1 VDTAM
6 KNLTEKKMLRKRDV
20 DDYLATYSESMTLT
34 QLVNSFYFCTKK
46 FIALD
51 SNQLKKLSSELY
63 SRRGSLDSAQLG
75 KALYSMKLYS
85 GKSTP
90 ERELLLAI
98 HSKSED
104 SHHVPSSQS
113 IANMLYGLNKM
124 NSHRSEVQTLLSSLA
139 DHIARSQCTLSGQ
152 EIGSALYGL
161 QGMDSSHDAV
171 RDIIRVLSRKIE
183 FSSAEL
189 TPQIISN
196 SLYGLQEMRADN
208 PEIRFLLRVLKYKI
222 DQSSECLTPMAVSN
236 SLYGLKN
243 MTSDVPEVRKLLLA
257 LCRVIQLD
265 RVEHPNENMESM
277 KWNDE
282 PLTSRGVACS
292 LYGLQGMSSD
302 HWEVRRLLSVLTQR
316 VDRTSDLMSSQQIGM
331 SLHGLRRMSSKEP
344 EVRQLVKLV
353 ANIIA
358 RSKKPIDTHGIALGL
373 YGISQL
379 SSEHEEV
386 RLLLQVL
393 TPRIIASQEPFL
405 AITVA
410 NTLRSF
416 QSLNVYDSPVVL
428 QFMKSVFL
436 HIKKCNERFKPTT
449 ICRVIQALSFFKNN
463 RRPRCSLSAPE
474 ENPEENGEEFIKKC
488 DEFLS
493 DLLADI
499 TRKLQS
505 AMGNSSPPIFPAE
518 SLGDAFSGL
527 VELPPDQMEGKFLKQ
542 LLFSN
547 LKRCRESK
555 LKFPISTALT
565 LLRGYH
571 EMNIDTPET
580 RQGLK
585 ILLRHLSW
593 WGSYLEEQLDHEEDH
608 SEEESLGASGEAE
621 RGDLGTMRH
630 FLENQHKY
638 QVVSLS
644 NNSTSGAFATLG
656 PAPGTKGEDPK
667 EPQDPLES
675 ALSTLRLEELRK
687 AMELSE
693 SLPSEFRIPLR
704 QDLVVIANSLL
715 TRQEEQRE
723 ADRDA
728 KAMLVEK
735 RRAKNRPTRRR
746 ELKTDPSEE
755 EDLDE
760 LESKMGVDEEKR
772 ALQECL
778 QRMLQ
783 REGAGER
790 KEVAVL
796 RKGIERLVSRLMS
809 TSG

>member
-6 KNLTEKKMLRKRDV
+6 KILSEKKMLRKRDV

-34 QLVNSFYFCTKK
+34 QLINFFYFCTKK
-46 FIALD
+46 FITLE
-51 SNQLKKLSSELY
+51 SNQLKKLSSELF
-63 SRRGSLDSAQLG
+63 SRKESLDSAQLG

-85 GKSTP
+85 GKSGP
-90 ERELLLAI
+90 EREMLLAI

-124 NSHRSEVQTLLSSLA
+124 NSHRLEVQTLLSSLA
-139 DHIARSQCTLSGQ
+139 NHIARSQCTLSGQ

-161 QGMDSSHDAV
+161 QGMDSTHEAV

-189 TPQIISN
+189 TSQIISN

-208 PEIRFLLRVLKYKI
+208 PEILFLLRVLKYKI

-236 SLYGLKN
+236 SLYGLKS
-243 MTSDVPEVRKLLLA
+243 MTSDVPEVRRLLLA

-265 RVEHPNENMESM
+265 RVEHPNENVDSM

-302 HWEVRRLLSVLTQR
+302 HWEVRRLLGVLAQR
-316 VDRTSDLMSSQQIGM
+316 IDRTSDLMSSQHIGM
-331 SLHGLRRMSSKEP
+331 SLHGFRRMSSKEP
-344 EVRQLVKLV
+344 EVRLLVKLV
-353 ANIIA
+353 ADIIG

-379 SSEHEEV
+379 SSESEEV

-393 TPRIIASQEPFL
+393 TPRITASQEPFL

-410 NTLRSF
+410 NTLQGF
-416 QSLNVYDSPVVL
+416 QSLNPYDSPIVL

-436 HIKKCNERFKPTT
+436 HIKKCDERFKPAT
-449 ICRVIQALSFFKNN
+449 ICRVLQALSFFRNKS
-463 RRPRCSLSAPE
+463 RPRGSLPASE
-474 ENPEENGEEFIKKC
+474 EELENDDEFIKKC
-488 DEFLS
+488 DQFFS
-493 DLLADI
+493 DLLTDV
-499 TRKLQS
+499 TKKLQM
-505 AMGNSSPPIFPAE
+505 AMGASSPPIFPVE

-527 VELPPDQMEGKFLKQ
+527 LALPPDQMEGKFLKQ

-555 LKFPISTALT
+555 FSFPIPTALV
-565 LLRGYH
+565 LLRAFH
-571 EMNIDTPET
+571 EMKIDTPEM

-585 ILLRHLSW
+585 IILHHLAW
-593 WGSYLEEQLDHEEDH
+593 WGNSFEEHLDQGVDPEDQRDH
-608 SEEESLGASGEAE
+608 CEEEAEGET
-621 RGDLGTMRH
+621 GTMSD
-630 FLENQHKY
+630 FLKNQHKY
-638 QVVSLS
+638 QVIDLS
-644 NNSTSGAFATLG
+644 NPSTRGTLASSNSPNLG
-656 PAPGTKGEDPK
+656 TPNGESP
-667 EPQDPLES
+667 EPQNPFAASLTNLE
-675 ALSTLRLEELRK
+675 LEDLQ
-687 AMELSE
+687 AAIELSE
-693 SLPSEFRIPLR
+693 SLPSEFRLPLR
-704 QDLVVIANSLL
+704 RNLLIIANALL
-715 TRQEEQRE
+715 THREEQRE
-723 ADRDA
+723 AEREA
-728 KAMLVEK
+728 KMLLVEK

-746 ELKTDPSEE
+746 TEQKIELPE
-755 EDLDE
+755 EDLG
-760 LESKMGVDEEKR
+760 ESESRRQDREGNEKR
-772 ALQECL
+772 AMRDCL

-783 REGAGER
+783 QEGEEELQ
-790 KEVAVL
+790 KS
-796 RKGIERLVSRLMS
+796 IEKLMSRL
-809 TSG
+809 